1 MILIFNGCIIKG
13 TYTPLVIQVE
23 PQAIYRVHGLT
34 SFKKSG
40 QNEDF
45 IDDSFLH
52 MGSCE
57 LYKEELIIEFFDDS
71 IYDDIKIQF
80 GTNID
85 LSTALQYVAEQMT
98 TYENKQKI
106 QASMGNP
113 FYTKQGE

>member
-1 MILIFNGCIIKG
+1 MILIFNGCVIKG
-13 TYTPLVIQVE
+13 TYTPIVIQVE
-23 PQAIYRVHGLT
+23 PQAIERVYGLT
-34 SFKKSG
+34 SFKTSG

-45 IDDSFLH
+45 IHDSFLH
-52 MGSCE
+52 MDSCE
-57 LYKEELIIEFFDDS
+57 LYKEELIIEFFDS
-71 IYDDIKIQF
+71 FIDDIKIQF

-85 LSTALQYVAEQMT
+85 LSTALQYTAEQMV